1 MVKIQSSETASNA
14 RGKDEGRASRRRGAE
29 LESALLEAAWEELKA
44 VGYES
49 LTMEGVAERA
59 GTSRTVL
66 YRRWPSRLELVLAA
80 LRHRGLV
87 RTGTVPNTGSLRE
100 DVLALLRLVSDRVS
114 EVGPQNLSALLSGVY
129 ADSGA
134 TAAVEDHFMNHNAD
148 VMEIILKRAADRGE
162 IRGDIS
168 TRIATLPVDLVRHEL
183 LLARKPSSKLDIIE
197 IVDAVF
203 LPLVLTQKQA

>member
-1 MVKIQSSETASNA
+1 
-14 RGKDEGRASRRRGAE
+14 
-29 LESALLEAAWEELKA
+29 
-44 VGYES
+44 
-49 LTMEGVAERA
+49 
-59 GTSRTVL
+59 
-66 YRRWPSRLELVLAA
+66 
-80 LRHRGLV
+80 V

-114 EVGPQNLSALLSGVY
+114 EVGPQNLSALLSGVF
-129 ADSGA
+129 ADTGA

-183 LLARKPSSKLDIIE
+183 LLARTPSSKLDIIE